1 MIVGIGCDIIEIER
15 IARAI
20 KSESFIRRVFTAEE
34 AAYCQRRGQQ
44 AAASFAARFAA
55 KEAVLKALGTGL
67 REGSLQEIA
76 VDNDGLGKPL
86 VQLSGHFAMLAKQ
99 LGVKNIQ
106 ISLSHSRELATAYV
120 IMEDG
125 NEISKRTGNE
135 TA

>member
-34 AAYCQRRGQQ
+34 AAYCQSRGQQ

-76 VDNDGLGKPL
+76 VANDALGKPL
-86 VQLSGHFAMLAKQ
+86 VQLSGHFAALSRQ

-106 ISLSHSRELATAYV
+106 ISLSHSRDFAVAYV
-120 IMEDG
+120 IMEDD
-125 NEISKRTGNE
+125 K
-135 TA
+135 

>member
-20 KSESFIRRVFTAEE
+20 KRESFIQCVFTAKE
-34 AAYCQRRGQQ
+34 AAYCQSRGQQ

-76 VDNDGLGKPL
+76 VANDALGKPL
-86 VQLSGHFAMLAKQ
+86 VQLSGHFAALSRQ

-106 ISLSHSRELATAYV
+106 ISLSHSRDFAVAYV
-120 IMEDG
+120 IMEDD
-125 NEISKRTGNE
+125 K
-135 TA
+135 

>member
-125 NEISKRTGNE
+125 KWRMN
-135 TA
+135 AVV

>member
-1 MIVGIGCDIIEIER
+1 MVVGIGCDIIEIER

-44 AAASFAARFAA
+44 ASASFAARFAA

-76 VDNDGLGKPL
+76 VDNDVLGKPL

-125 NEISKRTGNE
+125 K
-135 TA
+135 

>member
-76 VDNDGLGKPL
+76 IDNDGLGKPL

-106 ISLSHSRELATAYV
+106 ISLSHSRDFAVAYV
-120 IMEDG
+120 IMEDD
-125 NEISKRTGNE
+125 K
-135 TA
+135 

>member
-20 KSESFIRRVFTAEE
+20 KRESFIQRVFTAKE
-34 AAYCQRRGQQ
+34 AAYCQSRGQQ

-76 VDNDGLGKPL
+76 VANDALGKPRL
-86 VQLSGHFAMLAKQ
+86 PH
-99 LGVKNIQ
+99 
-106 ISLSHSRELATAYV
+106 Y
-120 IMEDG
+120 
-125 NEISKRTGNE
+125 
-135 TA
+135 

>member
-1 MIVGIGCDIIEIER
+1 MIVGVGCDIIEIER

-44 AAASFAARFAA
+44 APASFAARFAA

-106 ISLSHSRELATAYV
+106 ISLSHSRDFAVAYV

-125 NEISKRTGNE
+125 K
-135 TA
+135 

>member
-20 KSESFIRRVFTAEE
+20 NSESFIRRVFTAEE

-120 IMEDG
+120 IMEDD
-125 NEISKRTGNE
+125 K
-135 TA
+135 

>member
-44 AAASFAARFAA
+44 AAASFAAHFAA

-125 NEISKRTGNE
+125 K
-135 TA
+135 

>member
-44 AAASFAARFAA
+44 AAASFAARFAV

-125 NEISKRTGNE
+125 K
-135 TA
+135 

>member
-1 MIVGIGCDIIEIER
+1 MIVGVGCDIIEIER

-125 NEISKRTGNE
+125 K
-135 TA
+135 

>member
-20 KSESFIRRVFTAEE
+20 KRESFIQRVFTAKE
-34 AAYCQRRGQQ
+34 AAYCQSRGQQ

-76 VDNDGLGKPL
+76 VANDALGKPL
-86 VQLSGHFAMLAKQ
+86 VQLRGYFAALSRQ

-106 ISLSHSRELATAYV
+106 ISLSHSRDFAVAYV
-120 IMEDG
+120 IMEDD
-125 NEISKRTGNE
+125 K
-135 TA
+135 

>member
-1 MIVGIGCDIIEIER
+1 MIVGVGCDIIEIER

-120 IMEDG
+120 IMEGD
-125 NEISKRTGNE
+125 K
-135 TA
+135 

>member
-1 MIVGIGCDIIEIER
+1 MIVGVGCDIIEIER

-44 AAASFAARFAA
+44 AVASFAARFAA

-120 IMEDG
+120 IMEDD
-125 NEISKRTGNE
+125 K
-135 TA
+135 

>member
-1 MIVGIGCDIIEIER
+1 MIVGVGCDIIEIER

-20 KSESFIRRVFTAEE
+20 KRESFIQRVFTAKE
-34 AAYCQRRGQQ
+34 AAYCQSRGQQ

-76 VDNDGLGKPL
+76 VANDGLGKPL

-106 ISLSHSRELATAYV
+106 ISLSHSRDFAVAYV
-120 IMEDG
+120 IMEDD
-125 NEISKRTGNE
+125 K
-135 TA
+135 

>member
-15 IARAI
+15 IDRAI

-76 VDNDGLGKPL
+76 VENDGLGKPL

-125 NEISKRTGNE
+125 K
-135 TA
+135 

>member
-1 MIVGIGCDIIEIER
+1 MIVGVGCDIIEIER

-120 IMEDG
+120 IMGDG
-125 NEISKRTGNE
+125 K
-135 TA
+135 

>member
-20 KSESFIRRVFTAEE
+20 KRESFIQSVFTAKE
-34 AAYCQRRGQQ
+34 AAYCQSRGQQ

-76 VDNDGLGKPL
+76 VANDALGKPL
-86 VQLSGHFAMLAKQ
+86 VQLSGHFAALSRQ

-106 ISLSHSRELATAYV
+106 ISLSHSRDFAVAYV
-120 IMEDG
+120 IMEDD
-125 NEISKRTGNE
+125 K
-135 TA
+135 

>member
-76 VDNDGLGKPL
+76 VDNDWLGKPL
-86 VQLSGHFAMLAKQ
+86 VHLSGHFAMLAKQ

-106 ISLSHSRELATAYV
+106 ISLSHSRDFAVAYV
-120 IMEDG
+120 IMEDD
-125 NEISKRTGNE
+125 K
-135 TA
+135 

>member
-1 MIVGIGCDIIEIER
+1 MIVGVGCDIIEIER

-55 KEAVLKALGTGL
+55 KEAVLKALGTGM

-125 NEISKRTGNE
+125 K
-135 TA
+135 

>member
-20 KSESFIRRVFTAEE
+20 KRESFIQRVFTAKE
-34 AAYCQRRGQQ
+34 AAYCQSRGQQ

-76 VDNDGLGKPL
+76 VANDAFGKPL
-86 VQLSGHFAMLAKQ
+86 VQLSGHFAALSRQ

-106 ISLSHSRELATAYV
+106 ISLSHSRDFAVAYV
-120 IMEDG
+120 IMEDD
-125 NEISKRTGNE
+125 K
-135 TA
+135 

>member
-125 NEISKRTGNE
+125 K
-135 TA
+135 

>member
-1 MIVGIGCDIIEIER
+1 MIVGVGCDIIEIER

-76 VDNDGLGKPL
+76 VANDALGKPL
-86 VQLSGHFAMLAKQ
+86 VQLSGHFAALSRQ

-106 ISLSHSRELATAYV
+106 ISLSHSRDFAVAYV
-120 IMEDG
+120 IMEDD
-125 NEISKRTGNE
+125 K
-135 TA
+135 

>member
-1 MIVGIGCDIIEIER
+1 MIVGVGCDIIEIER

-34 AAYCQRRGQQ
+34 AAYCQRRGRQ

-76 VDNDGLGKPL
+76 VDNDVLGKPL

-106 ISLSHSRELATAYV
+106 ISLSHSREFAVAYV

-125 NEISKRTGNE
+125 K
-135 TA
+135 

>member
-106 ISLSHSRELATAYV
+106 ISLSHSRDLATAYV

-125 NEISKRTGNE
+125 K
-135 TA
+135 

>member
-1 MIVGIGCDIIEIER
+1 MIVGVGCDIIEIER

-20 KSESFIRRVFTAEE
+20 KSESFIWRVFTAEE

-125 NEISKRTGNE
+125 K
-135 TA
+135 

>member
-20 KSESFIRRVFTAEE
+20 KNESFIRRVFTAEE

-125 NEISKRTGNE
+125 K
-135 TA
+135 

>member
-1 MIVGIGCDIIEIER
+1 MIVGVGCDIIEIER

-34 AAYCQRRGQQ
+34 AAYCQKRGQQ

-67 REGSLQEIA
+67 REGSLQEIS

-106 ISLSHSRELATAYV
+106 ISLSHSRDFAVAYV
-120 IMEDG
+120 IMEDD
-125 NEISKRTGNE
+125 K
-135 TA
+135 

>member
-34 AAYCQRRGQQ
+34 AAYCQRRGKQ

-125 NEISKRTGNE
+125 K
-135 TA
+135 

>member
-34 AAYCQRRGQQ
+34 AGYCQRRGQQ

-125 NEISKRTGNE
+125 K
-135 TA
+135 

>member
-20 KSESFIRRVFTAEE
+20 KRESFIQRVFTAKE
-34 AAYCQRRGQQ
+34 AAYCQSRGQQ

-76 VDNDGLGKPL
+76 VANDALGKPL
-86 VQLSGHFAMLAKQ
+86 VQLSGHFAALSRQ

-106 ISLSHSRELATAYV
+106 ISLSHSRGFAVAYV
-120 IMEDG
+120 IMEDD
-125 NEISKRTGNE
+125 K
-135 TA
+135 

>member
-1 MIVGIGCDIIEIER
+1 MIVGVGCDIIEIER

-86 VQLSGHFAMLAKQ
+86 VQLSSHFAMLAKQ

-106 ISLSHSRELATAYV
+106 ISLSHSKDFAVAYV

-125 NEISKRTGNE
+125 K
-135 TA
+135 

>member
-20 KSESFIRRVFTAEE
+20 KRESFIQRVFTAKE
-34 AAYCQRRGQQ
+34 AAYCQSRGQQ
-44 AAASFAARFAA
+44 AAASFAARFAT

-76 VDNDGLGKPL
+76 VANDALGKPL
-86 VQLSGHFAMLAKQ
+86 VQLSGHFAALSRQ

-106 ISLSHSRELATAYV
+106 ISLSHSRDFAVAYV
-120 IMEDG
+120 IMEDD
-125 NEISKRTGNE
+125 K
-135 TA
+135 

>member
-1 MIVGIGCDIIEIER
+1 MIVGVGCDIIEIER

-106 ISLSHSRELATAYV
+106 ISLSHSREFAVAYV

-125 NEISKRTGNE
+125 K
-135 TA
+135 

>member
-86 VQLSGHFAMLAKQ
+86 VRLSGHFAMLAKQ

-125 NEISKRTGNE
+125 K
-135 TA
+135 

>member
-76 VDNDGLGKPL
+76 VDNDGLGKPFVL
-86 VQLSGHFAMLAKQ
+86 PSGHFAMLAKQ

-125 NEISKRTGNE
+125 K
-135 TA
+135 